1 MTSGHRWDA
10 FTTDRAIQGDS
21 HRAPLSC
28 QVPKLKDTKISL
40 RGDLS
45 DCSAIMPHSLSDYS
59 IRRNSYLEPC
69 LFPANP
75 LFYRLIE
82 RFIIF

>member
-45 DCSAIMPHSLSDYS
+45 LFCYHATQL
-59 IRRNSYLEPC
+59 IRLLNTKKLVLGTLPVPSKPSFL
-69 LFPANP
+69 
-75 LFYRLIE
+75 
-82 RFIIF
+82 